1 MAALKRT
8 SLGIDLPDSYHMEGT
23 PSLAAHLTRYK
34 PSLPEGK
41 TGSLLDPYL
50 ETKAQYRQAH
60 EAALSLQRQGQL

>member
-1 MAALKRT
+1 
-8 SLGIDLPDSYHMEGT
+8 MEGT
-23 PSLAAHLTRYK
+23 TSLAAHLTRYK

-50 ETKAQYRQAH
+50 ETEAQYRQAH